1 MGGYIENLKKESGPD
16 NEGLVGYEKE
26 FRLYSKCSGKSLEDS
41 THGNTGTCL
50 HFNDKK
56 HLTMTWEKTL

>member
-41 THGNTGTCL
+41 THGNTG
-50 HFNDKK
+50 N
-56 HLTMTWEKTL
+56 